1 MRRPFNNISKRCAMA
16 IMTAAVVM
24 SNEAH
29 MVLHPVIVY
38 ADTNDN
44 SEQKTITSGETID
57 NNNSGGIVTNNGGT
71 VTNNNSGGEV
81 TNNDGGTV
89 TNNNSGGIV
98 TNSGGTVTNNNS
110 GGTVTNSGGTVENN
124 SSGGQVENTGGTVT
138 NNLSGGEVTNNSGGT
153 VTNNNSGGT
162 VINNSGGKTENN
174 SGGEVTNNSGGTLE
188 NNSSGGIVTNYD
200 GGKVENNLSG
210 GKVTNNSG
218 GKVENNSSGGHVE
231 NTGGTVTNNLSGGT
245 VTNYD
250 DGTVEENYG
259 YVENSSGGIVTNNY
273 SGGTVT
279 GSGTVENNYGGMVS
293 DDILVSNQYWSVSI
307 TGLNTN
313 AEAAYTSGFTS
324 KNSGNYVQSTSDG
337 TPLQKAQGLIKISP
351 NNGYKISGSNKEY
364 NGEAFKYTLTKSE
377 GFYTLVVYPNKNTEI
392 GFDQLN
398 LVISAITS
406 GGTATNTTI
415 TSGGTATNTTITSG
429 GTATSAH
436 VTSGGTFGGS
446 AVVIPNGGII
456 IPVVI
461 PGNDTSYTD
470 SDDDYYGGS
479 ASIRQY
485 SSNAAKSSYDAVVQ
499 NGITTSW
506 IPGYI
511 ETALNIAGSAV
522 EGMIPT
528 QVVLDFSTNP
538 VLTQYDVIAL
548 FASHSNILKRCEFLH
563 DGQRYELV
571 IPAVSNVIDPMF
583 VACLNE
589 YKQESLNG
597 PVSLKRLAEIFE
609 KWGVKLNKLE

>member
-89 TNNNSGGIV
+89 TNNNSGG
-98 TNSGGTVTNNNS
+98 
-110 GGTVTNSGGTVENN
+110 
-124 SSGGQVENTGGTVT
+124 
-138 NNLSGGEVTNNSGGT
+138 
-153 VTNNNSGGT
+153 T

-174 SGGEVTNNSGGTLE
+174 SGGEVTNNSGGTL
-188 NNSSGGIVTNYD
+188 
-200 GGKVENNLSG
+200 
-210 GKVTNNSG
+210 
-218 GKVENNSSGGHVE
+218 ENNSSGGHVE

-279 GSGTVENNYGGMVS
+279 GSGKVENNYGGMVS

-313 AEAAYTSGFTS
+313 AAAAYTSGFTS

-415 TSGGTATNTTITSG
+415 TSGGTAT
-429 GTATSAH
+429 SAH

-470 SDDDYYGGS
+470 SDDYYYGGS
-479 ASIRQY
+479 TSIRQY

-548 FASHSNILKRCEFLH
+548 FASHSNISKRCEFLH

>member
-89 TNNNSGGIV
+89 TNNNSGG
-98 TNSGGTVTNNNS
+98 
-110 GGTVTNSGGTVENN
+110 
-124 SSGGQVENTGGTVT
+124 
-138 NNLSGGEVTNNSGGT
+138 
-153 VTNNNSGGT
+153 T

-174 SGGEVTNNSGGTLE
+174 SGGEVTNNSGGKTENNLSGGKVTNNSGGTLE

-313 AEAAYTSGFTS
+313 AAAAYTSGFTS

-415 TSGGTATNTTITSG
+415 TSGGTAT
-429 GTATSAH
+429 SAH

-470 SDDDYYGGS
+470 SDDYYYGGS
-479 ASIRQY
+479 TSIRQY

-548 FASHSNILKRCEFLH
+548 FASHSNISKRCEFLH